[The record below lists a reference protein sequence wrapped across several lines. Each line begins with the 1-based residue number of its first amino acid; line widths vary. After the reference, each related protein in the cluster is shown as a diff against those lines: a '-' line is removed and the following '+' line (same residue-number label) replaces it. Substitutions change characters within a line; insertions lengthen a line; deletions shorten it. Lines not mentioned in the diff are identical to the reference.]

1 MAALVFWMA
10 MMVPLTAGLTLLG
23 VWLTRKSSGD
33 WPRVYGVGLIAIGL
47 ICAVFTVTVA
57 FNIPVSE
64 EQIEI
69 YKVLTTVE

>member
-1 MAALVFWMA
+1 MSALIIWMA
-10 MMVPLTAGLTLLG
+10 VMVPLSAGLTLLG

-33 WPRVYGVGLIAIGL
+33 WPRVCGVGLIAIGL

-64 EQIEI
+64 EQIVIHE
-69 YKVLTTVE
+69 VLTTVE